1 MGLKSVVD
9 NIGRQGRKI
18 KKLLDAPTEGQKK
31 IEKPV
36 KAQRAYAKGQA
47 KVAAVGAV
55 ALLTQ
60 KAVNSMSK
68 NQMEARLK
76 KEEEKAK
83 EATAAKDRETAAKNA
98 AILRLGIE
106 KAVAQAMSNT
116 ADKKYKGGA
125 MGYNSGG
132 MPSRKGNYDMRK
144 GGMFMKG
151 TK

>member
-1 MGLKSVVD
+1 MGIL
-9 NIGRQGRKI
+9 NTLRRQGRKI
-18 KKLLDAPTEGQKK
+18 KKLAERPTEGQKK
-31 IEKPV
+31 IETPV
-36 KAQRAYAKGQA
+36 KEQRAYAKGQA
-47 KVAAVGAV
+47 KTALTVGGLSGLSVAA
-55 ALLTQ
+55 LT
-60 KAVNSMSK
+60 KMLK
-68 NQMEARLK
+68 NE
-76 KEEEKAK
+76 KEE
-83 EATAAKDRETAAKNA
+83 KNR
-98 AILRLGIE
+98 AILQTAIE

>member
-1 MGLKSVVD
+1 MGIL
-9 NIGRQGRKI
+9 NTLARQGRKI
-18 KKLLDAPTEGQKK
+18 KKLAKRPTEGQKK
-31 IEKPV
+31 IETPV
-36 KAQRAYAKGQA
+36 KEQRAYAKGQA
-47 KVAAVGAV
+47 KAALTVGGLSGLSVAA
-55 ALLTQ
+55 LT
-60 KAVNSMSK
+60 KMLK
-68 NQMEARLK
+68 NE
-76 KEEEKAK
+76 KEE
-83 EATAAKDRETAAKNA
+83 KNR
-98 AILRLGIE
+98 AILQTAIE

>member
-1 MGLKSVVD
+1 MGIL
-9 NIGRQGRKI
+9 NTLRRQGRKI
-18 KKLLDAPTEGQKK
+18 QKLAKRPTEGQKK
-31 IEKPV
+31 IETPV
-36 KAQRAYAKGQA
+36 KEQRAYAKGQA
-47 KVAAVGAV
+47 KAALTVGGLSGLSVAA
-55 ALLTQ
+55 LT
-60 KAVNSMSK
+60 KMLK
-68 NQMEARLK
+68 NE
-76 KEEEKAK
+76 KEE
-83 EATAAKDRETAAKNA
+83 KNR
-98 AILRLGIE
+98 AILQTAIE

>member
-1 MGLKSVVD
+1 MKGLTG
-9 NIGRQGRKI
+9 IARQVRKV
-18 KKLLDAPTEGQKK
+18 KKLATPPTEGQKK

-36 KAQRAYAKGQA
+36 KEQRAYAKGQA
-47 KVAAVGAV
+47 KAALTVSGLSGLSII
-55 ALLTQ
+55 ALR
-60 KAVNSMSK
+60 KM
-68 NQMEARLK
+68 LK
-76 KEEEKAK
+76 DEKEE
-83 EATAAKDRETAAKNA
+83 KNR
-98 AILRLGIE
+98 AILQTAIE
-106 KAVAQAMSNT
+106 KAVAKAMSNT

>member
-18 KKLLDAPTEGQKK
+18 KKLLTPPTEGQKK

-47 KVAAVGAV
+47 KAAGATLLTAAAVA
-55 ALLTQ
+55 
-60 KAVNSMSK
+60 KMSLS
-68 NQMEARLK
+68 QMEKKL
-76 KEEEKAK
+76 KEEEN
-83 EATAAKDRETAAKNA
+83 EKNR
-98 AILRLGIE
+98 AILKAGIE
-106 KAVAQAMSNT
+106 KAVAKAMSNT

>member
-1 MGLKSVVD
+1 MGIL
-9 NIGRQGRKI
+9 NTLARQGRKI
-18 KKLLDAPTEGQKK
+18 KKLAKPPTEGQKK
-31 IEKPV
+31 IEEPV
-36 KAQRAYAKGQA
+36 KEQRAYAKGQA

-98 AILRLGIE
+98 AILKLGIE

-116 ADKKYKGGA
+116 ADKKNKGGV
-125 MGYNSGG
+125 MGFNKGG

>member
-18 KKLLDAPTEGQKK
+18 KKLLTPPTENQKK
-31 IEKPV
+31 IEIPV
-36 KAQRAYAKGQA
+36 REQRAYAKGQA
-47 KVAAVGAV
+47 KVVGVGAV

-68 NQMEARLK
+68 SKMEARLK
-76 KEEEKAK
+76 EEEKKAK

-98 AILRLGIE
+98 AILKLGIE

>member
-1 MGLKSVVD
+1 MGLKGVVD
-9 NIGRQGRKI
+9 NIARQGSKI
-18 KKLLDAPTEGQKK
+18 RKLLDAPTEGQKK

-47 KVAAVGAV
+47 KAALTVGGLSGLSIA
-55 ALLTQ
+55 ALR
-60 KAVNSMSK
+60 KM
-68 NQMEARLK
+68 LK
-76 KEEEKAK
+76 DEKEE
-83 EATAAKDRETAAKNA
+83 KNR
-98 AILRLGIE
+98 AILQTAIE
-106 KAVAQAMSNT
+106 KAVAKAMSNT

-132 MPSRKGNYDMRK
+132 MLSRKGNYDMRK

>member
-1 MGLKSVVD
+1 MGILNTLK
-9 NIGRQGRKI
+9 RQGRKI
-18 KKLLDAPTEGQKK
+18 QKLVKRPTENQKK
-31 IEKPV
+31 IEPV
-36 KAQRAYAKGQA
+36 TKEQRAYAKGQA

-60 KAVNSMSK
+60 QAVNSMSK
-68 NQMEARLK
+68 NQMEAQLK

-98 AILRLGIE
+98 AILQTAIE
-106 KAVAQAMSNT
+106 KAVAKAMSNT

-125 MGYNSGG
+125 MGFNKGG

>member
-1 MGLKSVVD
+1 MGIL
-9 NIGRQGRKI
+9 NTLARQGRKV
-18 KKLLDAPTEGQKK
+18 KKLATPPSEGQKK
-31 IEKPV
+31 IETPV
-36 KAQRAYAKGQA
+36 KEQRAYAKGQA

-60 KAVNSMSK
+60 KAVNNMSK
-68 NQMEARLK
+68 SQMEARLK

-98 AILRLGIE
+98 AILKLGIE

-116 ADKKYKGGA
+116 IDKKYKGGA
-125 MGYNSGG
+125 MGFNKGG
-132 MPSRKGNYDMRK
+132 TPSRKGNYDMRK

>member
-1 MGLKSVVD
+1 MGIL
-9 NIGRQGRKI
+9 NTLRRQGRKI
-18 KKLLDAPTEGQKK
+18 QKLAKRPTENQEK
-31 IEKPV
+31 IEPV
-36 KAQRAYAKGQA
+36 TREQRAYAKGQA

-60 KAVNSMSK
+60 QAVNSMSK
-68 NQMEARLK
+68 NQMEAQLK

-98 AILRLGIE
+98 AILQTAIE

-125 MGYNSGG
+125 MGFNKGG

>member
-1 MGLKSVVD
+1 MGLKGVVD
-9 NIGRQGRKI
+9 NIARQGSKI
-18 KKLLDAPTEGQKK
+18 RKLLDAPTEGQKK

-47 KVAAVGAV
+47 KAALTVGGLSGLSIA
-55 ALLTQ
+55 ALR
-60 KAVNSMSK
+60 KM
-68 NQMEARLK
+68 LK
-76 KEEEKAK
+76 DEKEE
-83 EATAAKDRETAAKNA
+83 KNR
-98 AILRLGIE
+98 AILQTAIE
-106 KAVAQAMSNT
+106 KAVAKAMSNT

>member
-1 MGLKSVVD
+1 MKGLTG
-9 NIGRQGRKI
+9 IARQVRKV
-18 KKLLDAPTEGQKK
+18 KKLATPPTEGQKK

-36 KAQRAYAKGQA
+36 KEQRAYAKGQA
-47 KVAAVGAV
+47 KAALTVSGLSGLSIV
-55 ALLTQ
+55 ALKKMLE
-60 KAVNSMSK
+60 N
-68 NQMEARLK
+68 E
-76 KEEEKAK
+76 KEE
-83 EATAAKDRETAAKNA
+83 KNR
-98 AILRLGIE
+98 AILQTAIE
-106 KAVAQAMSNT
+106 KAVAKAMSNT

>member
-1 MGLKSVVD
+1 MGIL
-9 NIGRQGRKI
+9 NTLARQGRKV
-18 KKLLDAPTEGQKK
+18 KKLATPPSEGQKK
-31 IEKPV
+31 IETPV
-36 KAQRAYAKGQA
+36 KEQRAYAKGQA

-98 AILRLGIE
+98 AILKLGIE

-116 ADKKYKGGA
+116 IDKKYKGGA
-125 MGYNSGG
+125 MGFNKGG
-132 MPSRKGNYDMRK
+132 TPSRKGNYDMRK